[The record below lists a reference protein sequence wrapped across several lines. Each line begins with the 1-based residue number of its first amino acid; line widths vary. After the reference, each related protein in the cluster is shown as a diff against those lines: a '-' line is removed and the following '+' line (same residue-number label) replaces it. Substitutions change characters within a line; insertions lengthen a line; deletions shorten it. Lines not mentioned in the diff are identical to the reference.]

1 MPVPELALAPVS
13 KGTGPWY
20 YDPMNQTKQTMT
32 KLTPAQAYALQVKAD
47 RRAAAAERRG
57 SAIGADEAR
66 VKSLFATVAEPTKTR
81 VKTAKKSNG
90 KKVRWT
96 SAEFDLLIDLYLKHA
111 DATNGS
117 DNRDIIAEQFAL
129 QFPER
134 SRSAVC
140 LAVMQVKG
148 LDAFYT
154 AEGLKDTSQE
164 LIDKLFAI
172 DSVRFPGGVSKEEK
186 VSNALD
192 ALLAD
197 ILKN

>member
-1 MPVPELALAPVS
+1 M
-13 KGTGPWY
+13 K
-20 YDPMNQTKQTMT
+20 NQTNMT
-32 KLTPAQAYALQVKAD
+32 KLTSTQAYALQVKAD
-47 RRAAAAERRG
+47 RRAAALERRG

-66 VKSLFATVAEPTKTR
+66 IKSLFAAAAEPVKTR
-81 VKTAKKSNG
+81 VKAAKKSNG

-96 SAEFDLLIDLYLKHA
+96 GAEFDLLIDLYLKHA
-111 DATNGS
+111 DAANGS
-117 DNRDIIAEQFAL
+117 DNRDIISEQFAL

-148 LDAFYT
+148 LDAFYP

-164 LIDKLFAI
+164 LIDKLFAV
-172 DSVRFPGGVSKEEK
+172 DSVRFPGGASKEEK

-197 ILKN
+197 ILNN